1 MTEDQK
7 QEAKKRRQSEVED
20 FMWVMSDGRGQR
32 VMRRILEQAGIY
44 QLSFAAES
52 THVTA
57 FNEGRRNVGLFVN
70 DEILAIC
77 PEKWVETM
85 RGK

>member
-1 MTEDQK
+1 MTEDQ
-7 QEAKKRRQSEVED
+7 QLEAKRKRQAEEED
-20 FMWVMSDGRGQR
+20 FKWVMSDSRGQR

-52 THVTA
+52 THITA

-85 RGK
+85 KGK